1 MNIKENYYY
10 TKEHEWA
17 QINNNKAKIGITD
30 YAQSKLGD
38 ITYVEVIDKGKN
50 IKQFEIL
57 TTIESV
63 KSASE
68 IYSPI
73 TGIVSLFN
81 NKLETN
87 PELINQSCYEEG
99 FIAELE
105 NINKDEIKNL
115 MDHNAYREYLKGLE

>member
-10 TKEHEWA
+10 SKDHEWA
-17 QINNNKAKIGITD
+17 FINNNKAKIGITD

-38 ITYVEVIDKGKN
+38 ITFIEVIDKGKN
-50 IKQFEIL
+50 VKQFEIL

-63 KSASE
+63 KSASD
-68 IYSPI
+68 IYSP
-73 TGIVSLFN
+73 VSGVVTSFN
-81 NKLETN
+81 SKLETN

-115 MDHNAYREYLKGLE
+115 MDHNAYKEYLQGLE